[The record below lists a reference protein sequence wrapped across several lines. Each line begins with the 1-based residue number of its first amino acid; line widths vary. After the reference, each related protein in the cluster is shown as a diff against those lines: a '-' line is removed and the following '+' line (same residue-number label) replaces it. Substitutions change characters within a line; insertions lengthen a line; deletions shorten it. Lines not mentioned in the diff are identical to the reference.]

1 MTEEKMRKGEE
12 SFKESSYLKN
22 QKQKEVCTIG
32 NQGRVQNSMGM
43 DDSFINF
50 DGIKLLA
57 IARIDRRISEVQRE
71 FDEL

>member
-12 SFKESSYLKN
+12 LFKELSYLKN
-22 QKQKEVCTIG
+22 QKQKWEK
-32 NQGRVQNSMGM
+32 

-50 DGIKLLA
+50 DEIKLLA